1 MCVAFVSSYFL
12 SLSDFDVFFAAKK
25 KHTMVTASAK
35 RSHATH
41 ATLDTVEDVN
51 TTDTEANI
59 CTRGNIS
66 YLVTCDVRYINYFLM
81 CLGKKKMATLG
92 NPQAVD
98 ADGLLVDVDVQQV
111 NDNPTTREDKWQD
124 VDQFFHPSVIKDVN
138 GKSKKYRMCK
148 LCQ

>member
-1 MCVAFVSSYFL
+1 
-12 SLSDFDVFFAAKK
+12 
-25 KHTMVTASAK
+25 MVTASAK

-41 ATLDTVEDVN
+41 VTLDTVEDVN

-59 CTRGNIS
+59 CMRGNIS
-66 YLVTCDVRYINYFLM
+66 YLVTCDVHYINYFLM

-98 ADGLLVDVDVQQV
+98 ADGLLVDMDVQQV
-111 NDNPTTREDKWQD
+111 NDNPTMCEDKRQD
-124 VDQFFHPSVIKDVN
+124 VNQFFHPSVIKDVN